1 MTTYELYVSAL
12 FLRFLVYIFLCM
24 VFITFSKLFYIFPF
38 IFLSCI
44 KITAPHEKHFLLR
57 SLASLV
63 SMPEPCW
70 ILASRLEGNLIGE
83 KKSISLINSFHFN
96 FSWFCSHACRFVSRL
111 SLSPRY
117 YFSLLFIIIHYSLLF
132 HYYLNVF
139 FVNQNNVSWK
149 ITLIGKLE
157 QSFLGSI
164 TRSSGHWCG
173 ISVTNLDYRHATL
186 F

>member
-12 FLRFLVYIFLCM
+12 FLRFLVYIFLWM
-24 VFITFSKLFYIFPF
+24 VFITFLKLFYIFPF

-117 YFSLLFIIIHYSLLF
+117 YFSLDLN
-132 HYYLNVF
+132 LNVF
-139 FVNQNNVSWK
+139 FINQKNVSWK
-149 ITLIGKLE
+149 MTLIAKLK
-157 QSFLGSI
+157 
-164 TRSSGHWCG
+164 HW
-173 ISVTNLDYRHATL
+173 RP
-186 F
+186 